1 MLQGMLPGRC
11 RMNFSLLDQ
20 GLVLM
25 LTGMGAVFVFLA
37 ALVLAMNLLAR
48 FVLLLPQPA
57 MPGGSGIS
65 TDEVAAVSAA
75 IHRHRRKTKPHA

>member
-1 MLQGMLPGRC
+1 MLPGRC

-25 LTGMGAVFVFLA
+25 LTGMGTVFVFLS

-48 FVLLLPQPA
+48 LVLLLPQPSVPA
-57 MPGGSGIS
+57 ASGIS
-65 TDEVAAVSAA
+65 HEEVAAVSAA
-75 IHRHRRKTKPHA
+75 IHLHRRRT

>member
-1 MLQGMLPGRC
+1 MLPRRC

-25 LTGMGAVFVFLA
+25 LTGMGTVFVFLA

-48 FVLLLPQPA
+48 FVLLLPQPS
-57 MPGGSGIS
+57 MPGGSVIRP
-65 TDEVAAVSAA
+65 DELAAISAA
-75 IHRHRRKTKPHA
+75 IHLHRRRTKPHE

>member
-1 MLQGMLPGRC
+1 MDL
-11 RMNFSLLDQ
+11 SLLYQ

-25 LTGMGAVFVFLA
+25 LTGMGTVFVFLA

-48 FVLLLPQPA
+48 VVLLLPQPS

-65 TDEVAAVSAA
+65 TDDVAAISAA
-75 IHRHRRKTKPHA
+75 IHLHRRRTKPHE